1 MHSGAALQ
9 KLGGGMNFKRPYPV
23 DALPPMLAATVKEL
37 CVNSNVQAELAAP
50 LVLGVASLACQ
61 GAVDVARPNCEPS
74 PCLLY
79 TVVVSGSGTRKS
91 TVLNKLLAPIREA
104 EQELANQ
111 AAAKMPAYE
120 AAMLAWDVRKKHM
133 VAEIEKKAKKNE
145 SLTELQEQ
153 LSALMSERPL
163 RPIAPK
169 FVYEDPTPEAIVDG
183 LCKTWHSAA
192 MISSEGAGF
201 FNGRPSSDLPMW
213 NKLWDGAGLGMERVS
228 RGSLFNN
235 DARCGMILAVQ
246 EGPFQEFCESR
257 GAQAMDIGFLARILI
272 SRPPR
277 QINPRYLYD
286 GQLDS
291 KWFAVQQF
299 QNRVKDLLL
308 VQAKSYQEKCS
319 ARTVLELSS
328 DARQIWIEAFNEIEG
343 QMQPGGELAAVPGYA
358 SKIGENAARIAAV
371 FHWFEGK
378 EGEVDAEDI
387 SNALMICRWHTD
399 EYLDCFGPP
408 PHIPLEC
415 RDADTL
421 ERWLAENVWNTG
433 RSQIRKNEILQF
445 GPNQLRSKARLDN
458 AINVMI
464 GGNKVR
470 IALSS
475 NKTRIIELNPNLF
488 PGIAWRCKVSASTAM
503 TI

>member
-1 MHSGAALQ
+1 M
-9 KLGGGMNFKRPYPV
+9 KFKRPYPV
-23 DALPPMLAATVKEL
+23 DALPPILAATVKEL
-37 CVNSNVQAELAAP
+37 CANSSVQAELAAP

-61 GAVDVARPNCEPS
+61 GDVDVARPNCEPS

-79 TVVVSGSGTRKS
+79 TVAVSGSGTRKS
-91 TVLNKLLAPIREA
+91 TVLNKLLSPIREA
-104 EQELANQ
+104 EQELASQ
-111 AAAKMPAYE
+111 AAARMPAYE
-120 AAMLAWDVRKKHM
+120 AAMLAWDVRKKHV

-153 LSALMSERPL
+153 LSSLMSERPVK
-163 RPIAPK
+163 PVAPK
-169 FVYEDPTPEAIVDG
+169 FVYDDPTPEAVVDG
-183 LCKTWHSAA
+183 LCNTWHSAA

-201 FNGRPSSDLPMW
+201 FNGRPSNDLPMW
-213 NKLWDGAGLGMERVS
+213 NKLWDGAGLGVERVT

-272 SRPPR
+272 SRPTK
-277 QINPRYLYD
+277 QVNPRFLHE
-286 GQLDS
+286 GQIDA
-291 KWFAVQQF
+291 KWFALQQF
-299 QNRVKDLLL
+299 RTRVKGLLL
-308 VQAKSYQEKCS
+308 SQSTSYRKDCS
-319 ARTVLELSS
+319 DRTVLKFSAH
-328 DARQIWIEAFNEIEG
+328 ARQIWIDAFNQIES

-378 EGEVDAEDI
+378 EGEIDAEDI
-387 SNALMICRWHTD
+387 GNALMICRWHTD
-399 EYLDCFGPP
+399 EYLACFGPP
-408 PHIPLEC
+408 PHVPLEF

-433 RSQIRKNEILQF
+433 RAQIRKNEILQF
-445 GPNQLRSKARLDN
+445 GPNQLRSKVRLDN
-458 AINVMI
+458 AIGVLI
-464 GGNKVR
+464 GGNKIR

-475 NKTRIIELNPNLF
+475 NKTRIIELNPSLF
-488 PGIAWRCKVSASTAM
+488 PQIAWRCKVSSPTTM